1 MAEQTRYMVLGATA
15 LDASK
20 MASITAP
27 DGGTAGLSMQEMA
40 HLGKLILR
48 GDVATLTSLCKQAG
62 LSYPEVANTVSSKGT
77 RHALWLGPDE
87 VMLLIEA
94 GAEEQLAVTLQKSLE
109 DKSGS
114 VVNITDGLCAFNL
127 SGENVRDVLAKGCPL
142 DLHHTVFGAGSCA
155 QSLLAHAGVT
165 LACLAPDTFILIGR
179 TSFAS
184 YIANWLADASLE
196 YGFAC

>member
-15 LDASK
+15 LDTAK
-20 MASITAP
+20 MNSTSAP
-27 DGGTAGLSMQEMA
+27 DGGAAGLSMQEMA

-62 LSYPEVANTVSSKGT
+62 LSYPSTANTVSSKGT

-94 GAEEQLAVTLQKSLE
+94 GAEEQLAITLQKSLE
-109 DKSGS
+109 GKSGS

-127 SGENVRDVLAKGCPL
+127 TGDHVRDALAKGCPL
-142 DLHHTVFGAGSCA
+142 DLHQSVFVPGSCA
-155 QSLLAHAGVT
+155 QSLLSHAGVT
-165 LACLAPDTFILIGR
+165 IACLAPDNFILIGR

-184 YIANWLADASLE
+184 YIATWLADAALE
-196 YGFAC
+196 YGFSC